1 MAAKVGVPAGVIR
14 STMLSENGELL
25 DDQAESRGV
34 IPTARPRAR
43 RLASTEKGHA
53 RNLVIPDSLYDRLCL
68 YAQRTRIK
76 VEAKAAGKKPVERYR
91 SLTVSEA
98 ACNILERGL
107 PKLRIVE
114 DE

>member
-1 MAAKVGVPAGVIR
+1 MPR
-14 STMLSENGELL
+14 ENGELA

-34 IPTARPRAR
+34 IPTAKPRAR
-43 RLASTEKGHA
+43 RVKSTEKGHA

-68 YAQRTRIK
+68 YAQKTRVK
-76 VEAKAAGKKPVERYR
+76 VESKADARATPGKTPAPRYR

-98 ACNILERGL
+98 LCEMLERGL

>member
-1 MAAKVGVPAGVIR
+1 MAARGLVPVGVIR
-14 STMLSENGELL
+14 STMPPENGELL

-34 IPTARPRAR
+34 IPTAKPRTR
-43 RLASTEKGHA
+43 RLRTEKGHA

-68 YAQRTRIK
+68 YAQRTRVK
-76 VEAKAAGKKPVERYR
+76 VEIKAAPGKKPIERSR

-98 ACNILERGL
+98 ACAVLDRGL

>member
-1 MAAKVGVPAGVIR
+1 MPR
-14 STMLSENGELL
+14 ENGELA

-34 IPTARPRAR
+34 IPTAKPRAR
-43 RLASTEKGHA
+43 RIKTAEKGHA

-68 YAQRTRIK
+68 YAQRTRVK
-76 VEAKAAGKKPVERYR
+76 VEGKPDARTASGRTPAPRYR

-98 ACNILERGL
+98 VCEMLERGL